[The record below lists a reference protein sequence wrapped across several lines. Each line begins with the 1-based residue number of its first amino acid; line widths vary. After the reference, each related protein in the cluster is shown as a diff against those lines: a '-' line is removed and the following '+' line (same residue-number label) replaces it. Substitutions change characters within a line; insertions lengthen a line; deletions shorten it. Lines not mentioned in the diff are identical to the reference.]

1 MLPVLLL
8 VLVIAV
14 SLHDLRTGRVPNGV
28 TLPILAAGLLVN
40 FPGTAWLWLLSLIFF
55 TAWQSGWMAAGDAK
69 LWLAVLWLLP
79 DSAPHMVFLV
89 FFATGLLQLILRRLK
104 RQPLTGV
111 RSPGAWRTIPFL
123 LWSLY
128 VH

>member
-8 VLVIAV
+8 ILIIAV
-14 SLHDLRTGRVPNGV
+14 SLYDLRTGRVPNGV

-40 FPGTAWLWLLSLIFF
+40 FPGNVSLWLISMILYA
-55 TAWQSGWMAAGDAK
+55 AWQAGWMAGGDTK
-69 LWLAVLWLLP
+69 LWLAILWLLP
-79 DSAPHMVFLV
+79 DSTALMVFAT

-104 RQPLTGV
+104 RQPLTGI